1 MFKVGPSDITQIR
14 KSLNLSQMEFA
25 QLFGIHHMT
34 ISKWERGELAPT
46 GYQIALMADFQRA
59 AKNDK
64 NLPTLLSA
72 MLVGSSVTNALFA
85 LLHRARKQ
93 I

>member
-1 MFKVGPSDITQIR
+1 MFKFNPEDITKVR
-14 KSLNLSQMEFA
+14 KQLKLSQMEFA

-34 ISKWERGELAPT
+34 ISKWERGELSPT
-46 GYQIALMADFQRA
+46 GYQVALLCEFGKA

-64 NLPTLLSA
+64 NLPSILSA

-85 LLHRARKQ
+85 LLHRARKA
-93 I
+93 